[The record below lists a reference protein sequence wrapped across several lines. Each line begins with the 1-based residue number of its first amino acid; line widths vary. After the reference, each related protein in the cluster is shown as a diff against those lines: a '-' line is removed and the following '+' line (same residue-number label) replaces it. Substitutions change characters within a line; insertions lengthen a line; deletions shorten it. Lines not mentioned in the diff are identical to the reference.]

1 MIQVN
6 DIQKSYG
13 KAEALKGI
21 SFSVDKGEI
30 FGIIGPDGA
39 GKTTAFRILTTLLL
53 ADKGEAFVDKLD
65 VKRDFKKIRKMIGY
79 MPGHFSLYPDLSVE
93 ENLELF
99 ASVFGTTIQ
108 QNYHLIEDIYRHIE
122 PFKTR
127 RAEKLSG
134 GMKQKLALCCALIHA
149 PKVIFLDEPTTGVD
163 PTSRKEFWQ
172 MLKKLKAQGIT
183 ILVSTPYM
191 DEATLCDRIALIKD
205 GRFLSVQTPQETVNR
220 FNENLYETS
229 STDMFRLLTDLRKNS
244 EVKDC
249 YTFGASHHLLLKN
262 DSSLEALK
270 KKMLALGHQDIV
282 IRPTEVTIEDCFMK
296 LTKE

>member
-6 DIQKSYG
+6 DIGKSYG
-13 KAEALKGI
+13 KVEALKGI

-108 QNYHLIEDIYRHIE
+108 QNYHLIEDLYRHIE

-149 PKVIFLDEPTTGVD
+149 PKVLFLDEPTTGVD